1 MNHLFS
7 NAKVINPRLKIDTFL
22 EIVFPIIVLNKDEV
36 SWQASLLS
44 DDLGTNTYTN
54 IIFNIIL
61 TNAAKSGWFGE
72 PRLVT

>member
-7 NAKVINPRLKIDTFL
+7 NAKAINPRLKIDIFQ

-44 DDLGTNTYTN
+44 NMTLEPT
-54 IIFNIIL
+54 L
-61 TNAAKSGWFGE
+61 TPISSSISFSQMLPNQDGIE
-72 PRLVT
+72 NLV